1 MAKMEPDHEFVKYI
15 IESLVNN
22 PDKVEVKR
30 EVDQMGVLITVKVDP
45 TDMGLLIGRAG
56 STAKAIR
63 TLARI
68 VGLRNSARVNLRIVE
83 PEGSTHAAAGGTGA
97 PAAAAPA
104 PAGKTKDVDDVV
116 SELGV

>member
-1 MAKMEPDHEFVKYI
+1 MAKMEPDHEFVEYI
-15 IESLVNN
+15 IKSLVNN

-83 PEGSTHAAAGGTGA
+83 PEGSTHVSAGGTGSS
-97 PAAAAPA
+97 PA
-104 PAGKTKDVDDVV
+104 PADKTKGVDDVV